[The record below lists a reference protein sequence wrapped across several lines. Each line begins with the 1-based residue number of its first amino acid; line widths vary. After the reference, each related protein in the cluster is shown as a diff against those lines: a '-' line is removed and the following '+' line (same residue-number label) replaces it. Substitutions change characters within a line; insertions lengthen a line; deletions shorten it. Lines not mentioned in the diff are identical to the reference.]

1 MVQHIWRR
9 ENPCYDIMMFSL
21 VLFFYKYTEI
31 FQRGILADNLRPTS
45 SVVGLNQ
52 VYKYVNQENCFPPQE
67 TNAI

>member
-1 MVQHIWRR
+1 
-9 ENPCYDIMMFSL
+9 MMFSL

-31 FQRGILADNLRPTS
+31 FQRGILADNLRATS